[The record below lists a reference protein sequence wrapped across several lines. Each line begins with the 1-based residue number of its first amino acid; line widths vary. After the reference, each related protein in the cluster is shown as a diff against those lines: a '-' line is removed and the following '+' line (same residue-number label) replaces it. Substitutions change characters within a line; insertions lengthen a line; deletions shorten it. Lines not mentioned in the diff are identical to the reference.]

1 MTPNVLFN
9 GYTYSDFLSCPP
21 LFYILIIFLKI
32 RDGNVMTDLI
42 YAQCL
47 ATHNENCFPDRFS

>member
-1 MTPNVLFN
+1 MLCLMDTHRVI
-9 GYTYSDFLSCPP
+9 FLAALPY
-21 LFYILIIFLKI
+21 FTFLINFLKI